1 MNIYGIRING
11 YALVTFFLGML
22 ANYLFGE
29 KVLIVAVPV
38 FLMWLFTYD
47 IRSFERSERDGLTRK
62 VR

>member
-11 YALVTFFLGML
+11 YALITFFLGML

-29 KVLIVAVPV
+29 KVLIVAAPV

-47 IRSFERSERDGLTRK
+47 IRSHERSERYEKGEK
-62 VR
+62 

>member
-11 YALVTFFLGML
+11 YALITFFLGML

-29 KVLIVAVPV
+29 KALIVAVPV

-47 IRSFERSERDGLTRK
+47 IKSHERSERCVDSGRN
-62 VR
+62 

>member
-22 ANYLFGE
+22 ANHLFGTTA
-29 KVLIVAVPV
+29 LIVAIPL

-47 IRSFERSERDGLTRK
+47 IRSHERSERYEK
-62 VR
+62 S